1 MLHLGHL
8 FETKFINSFKE
19 YRMAM
24 QVKDPRRGRPG
35 ALVEGLVKSPDRVRG
50 KMSLSPRTPKTGQV
64 RFFSRFLLVTVLI
77 CLGSIVWLSQTSTLV
92 SLGYDIARMEKQK
105 AELDTAAQR
114 LQSQIADY
122 ESLSRIE
129 DEAKSK
135 LGMVPAS
142 KTIYIEMPPNQTET
156 SPSAG
161 ANPNLAPTT
170 DWWKD
175 LVEILPQQPKNTPT
189 ATPGK

>member
-1 MLHLGHL
+1 M
-8 FETKFINSFKE
+8 FEAKLNNSFKE
-19 YRMAM
+19 YVMAM
-24 QVKDPRRGRPG
+24 QVKEPRRGRAT
-35 ALVEGLVKSPDRVRG
+35 ALAEGLVKTSDRMR
-50 KMSLSPRTPKTGQV
+50 KNPLITPTTNKTPKTGQV
-64 RFFSRFLLVTVLI
+64 RFFSRFLLVTLLV

-92 SLGYDIARMEKQK
+92 SLGYDIARMEKEK
-105 AELDTAAQR
+105 AQLDTDAQR

-142 KTIYIEMPPNQTET
+142 KTIYIDIPASQPASTP
-156 SPSAG
+156 PSAT
-161 ANPNLAPTT
+161 NPNLAPTT

-175 LVEILPQQPKNTPT
+175 LIEMLPQQAQNSPT
-189 ATPGK
+189 ATPGNK

>member
-1 MLHLGHL
+1 
-8 FETKFINSFKE
+8 
-19 YRMAM
+19 MAM
-24 QVKDPRRGRPG
+24 QVKEPRRGRAT
-35 ALVEGLVKSPDRVRG
+35 ALAEGLVRTSDRMRRNPLITTS
-50 KMSLSPRTPKTGQV
+50 KKTPKTGQV

-92 SLGYDIARMEKQK
+92 SLGYDIAKMEKEK
-105 AELDTAAQR
+105 AQLNTDAQR

-142 KTIYIEMPPNQTET
+142 KTVYINIPASQPEATPPSST
-156 SPSAG
+156 
-161 ANPNLAPTT
+161 NPNLAPTT

-175 LVEILPQQPKNTPT
+175 LVEMLPQQAKSTPT
-189 ATPGK
+189 ATATPGN

>member
-1 MLHLGHL
+1 
-8 FETKFINSFKE
+8 
-19 YRMAM
+19 MAM
-24 QVKDPRRGRPG
+24 QVKEPRRGRAT
-35 ALVEGLVKSPDRVRG
+35 ALAEGLVKTSDRMR
-50 KMSLSPRTPKTGQV
+50 KNPLITPTNKTPKTGQV
-64 RFFSRFLLVTVLI
+64 RFFSRFLLVTLLV

-92 SLGYDIARMEKQK
+92 SLGYDIARMEKEK
-105 AELDTAAQR
+105 AQLDTDAQR

-142 KTIYIEMPPNQTET
+142 KTIYIDIPASQPASTT
-156 SPSAG
+156 PSAT
-161 ANPNLAPTT
+161 NPNLAPTT

-175 LVEILPQQPKNTPT
+175 LVEMLPQQAQNTPT
-189 ATPGK
+189 ATPGNK

>member
-1 MLHLGHL
+1 
-8 FETKFINSFKE
+8 
-19 YRMAM
+19 MAM
-24 QVKDPRRGRPG
+24 QVKEPPRRGRTT
-35 ALVEGLVKSPDRVRG
+35 ALVEGLVKTSDRVRG
-50 KMSLSPRTPKTGQV
+50 TRTNSNKPPKTGQV
-64 RFFSRFLLVTVLI
+64 RFFSRFILVTVLI

-105 AELDTAAQR
+105 AELDSDAQR

-142 KTIYIEMPPNQTET
+142 KTVYIEVPAN
-156 SPSAG
+156 SPDATPAAP

-175 LVEILPQQPKNTPT
+175 LVEMLPQQATATPT
-189 ATPGK
+189 ATPGNK

>member
-1 MLHLGHL
+1 
-8 FETKFINSFKE
+8 
-19 YRMAM
+19 MAM
-24 QVKDPRRGRPG
+24 QVKEPRRGRAT
-35 ALVEGLVKSPDRVRG
+35 ALVEGLVKTSDRARG
-50 KMSLSPRTPKTGQV
+50 KKSNLTKTSKTGQV
-64 RFFSRFLLVTVLI
+64 RFFSRFLLVTLLI

-105 AELDTAAQR
+105 AELDIAAQR

-142 KTIYIEMPPNQTET
+142 KTIYVKIPASQPDSTPPAST
-156 SPSAG
+156 
-161 ANPNLAPTT
+161 NPNLAPTT
-170 DWWKD
+170 EWWKD
-175 LVEILPQQPKNTPT
+175 LVEMLPQQATATPT